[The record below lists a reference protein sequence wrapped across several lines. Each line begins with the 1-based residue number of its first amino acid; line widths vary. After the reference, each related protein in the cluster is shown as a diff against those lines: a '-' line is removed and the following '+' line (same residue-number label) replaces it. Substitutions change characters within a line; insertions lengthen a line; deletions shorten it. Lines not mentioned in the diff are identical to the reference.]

1 MSGAHV
7 SAVFLDRD
15 GTLTRESDWV
25 TKPED
30 LELLPGAARAVGRL
44 NAARLPVVLV
54 TNQSAVAR
62 GMIDEAALSRIHQHL
77 RALLA
82 RAGARIDALYYCP
95 HHLTEGRGPYAT
107 ECECR
112 KPRAGLLVRAA
123 RELELELATSWIVGD
138 AERDLLAGES
148 LGVRAIL
155 VATGKGA
162 REQARLAEAG
172 RAPRVFVADL
182 DAAVDAILAER
193 QGK

>member
-1 MSGAHV
+1 MSGAQA

-62 GMIDEAALSRIHQHL
+62 GMIDEAALERIHAHL

-82 RAGARIDALYYCP
+82 RAGARVDALYYCP

-155 VATGKGA
+155 VATGKGTS
-162 REQARLAEAG
+162 EQARLARAG
-172 RAPRVFVADL
+172 RAPRAFVADL

>member
-1 MSGAHV
+1 MSAARA

-30 LELLPGAARAVGRL
+30 LVLLAGTARAVARL

-62 GMIDEAALSRIHQHL
+62 GMIDEPTLAHIHEHL

-95 HHLTEGRGPYAT
+95 HHVTEGRGAYAID
-107 ECECR
+107 CECR

-123 RELELELATSWIVGD
+123 RELDLDLADSWIVGD

-155 VATGKGA
+155 VATGKGT
-162 REQARLAEAG
+162 RERARLAQEG
-172 RAPRVFVADL
+172 RAPRAFVADL
-182 DAAVDAILAER
+182 GAAVDAILAER
-193 QGK
+193 QGR